1 MGRMTIEP
9 TYDRPVPATMIVH
22 LANGEEFE
30 AKAEDFA
37 KFGYVD
43 RNTVLA
49 DWRAFVEDSI
59 ASDLLSEDSVLN
71 PFWLVLHQTLNNP
84 GSLSD
89 GSMGNTK
96 ADVQDL
102 DRIIRQHKAAEAA
115 F

>member
-1 MGRMTIEP
+1 MTTEP
-9 TYDRPVPATMIVH
+9 TYERPVPATMIVR

-37 KFGYVD
+37 KFGYANK
-43 RNTVLA
+43 NTVLA
-49 DWRAFVEDSI
+49 DWRAFVED
-59 ASDLLSEDSVLN
+59 ATGTDLLGADSELN
-71 PFWLVLHQTLNNP
+71 PLWLVLHQALNNP
-84 GSLSD
+84 ESLTD

-102 DRIIRQHKAAEAA
+102 DRIVRERKAAEAA